1 MANVRRSLTKGLIA
15 ASVIAAAGVGLTPA
29 TASADITPTTVVNGI
44 LSTVGGCQTPVRS
57 LILACTSAETLTRQ
71 SPVLLDLNPVGTNI
85 VVLGAGLFDDGTMR
99 PMLVDRL
106 QAALQ
111 LARQYPQSP
120 IITSGGAPKAGVT
133 EARAMR
139 EWLVANGVN
148 PGRITEEGTSWS
160 TVENAINSARI
171 LADRGA
177 TGVVVVSSANPRCSS
192 RPDPGRRRN
201 RCDLTSVIVGVGLS
215 PVQRR
220 GVESS
225 TEGAAERGIGF
236 VADSYRNGS
245 DRLGGLHE

>member
-1 MANVRRSLTKGLIA
+1 MCWTTDNSWGFGYMANVRRSLTKGLIT
-15 ASVIAAAGVGLTPA
+15 ASVIAAAGVGLSPA

-177 TGVVVVSSANPRCSS
+177 TGVVVVSSANHVERAMVDF
-192 RPDPGRRRN
+192 RVAVLGRIPVAG
-201 RCDLTSVIVGVGLS
+201 VI
-215 PVQRR
+215 
-220 GVESS
+220 
-225 TEGAAERGIGF
+225 AAT
-236 VADSYRNGS
+236 
-245 DRLGGLHE
+245 

>member
-1 MANVRRSLTKGLIA
+1 M
-15 ASVIAAAGVGLTPA
+15 
-29 TASADITPTTVVNGI
+29 
-44 LSTVGGCQTPVRS
+44 
-57 LILACTSAETLTRQ
+57 
-71 SPVLLDLNPVGTNI
+71 LLDLNPVGTNI

-160 TVENAINSARI
+160 TVEECDQ
-171 LADRGA
+171 LCADSRRSRRDRPW
-177 TGVVVVSSANPRCSS
+177 VVVSSANHVERAMVDF
-192 RPDPGRRRN
+192 RVAVLGRIPVAG
-201 RCDLTSVIVGVGLS
+201 VI
-215 PVQRR
+215 
-220 GVESS
+220 
-225 TEGAAERGIGF
+225 AAT
-236 VADSYRNGS
+236 
-245 DRLGGLHE
+245 

>member
-15 ASVIAAAGVGLTPA
+15 ASVIAAAGVGLSPA

-133 EARAMR
+133 EARGDARMAR
-139 EWLVANGVN
+139 CQRRQ
-148 PGRITEEGTSWS
+148 PGPDHRRGNLRGRP
-160 TVENAINSARI
+160 VENAINSARI

-177 TGVVVVSSANPRCSS
+177 TGVVVVSSANHVERAMVDF
-192 RPDPGRRRN
+192 RVAVLGRIPVAG
-201 RCDLTSVIVGVGLS
+201 VI
-215 PVQRR
+215 
-220 GVESS
+220 
-225 TEGAAERGIGF
+225 AAT
-236 VADSYRNGS
+236 
-245 DRLGGLHE
+245 

>member
-1 MANVRRSLTKGLIA
+1 
-15 ASVIAAAGVGLTPA
+15 
-29 TASADITPTTVVNGI
+29 
-44 LSTVGGCQTPVRS
+44 VRS

-139 EWLVANGVN
+139 EWLVANGVD

-160 TVENAINSARI
+160 TVENALNSARI

-177 TGVVVVSSANPRCSS
+177 TGVVVVSSANHVERAMVDF
-192 RPDPGRRRN
+192 RVAVLGRIPVAG
-201 RCDLTSVIVGVGLS
+201 VI
-215 PVQRR
+215 
-220 GVESS
+220 
-225 TEGAAERGIGF
+225 AAT
-236 VADSYRNGS
+236 
-245 DRLGGLHE
+245 